1 MSQSD
6 QSKQPNSPDPK
17 ENALAAER
25 STQSESSLQKVPR
38 SIGKRVLRFSLVCLY
53 ILFLAGIVLGALAG
67 IEYYAYLKI
76 KSSPLGD
83 AYKGRDLDSARQSS
97 QKVAPQF
104 GYEPTPGFAAVR
116 NTRLGNSSEYIN
128 EESFK
133 DFEDVPLEKPADEY
147 RVIVTGG
154 SVVYGRGPVPP
165 ADKVADFYEVTFRWN
180 IPHLMQMIMNAD
192 PEIKAKI
199 GGKRIRV
206 INAGVP
212 GFVYQNNLMRYLAK
226 LRLFSPDLV
235 VALDGANEV
244 HTVARP
250 LKDWNYFTEGPYFEV
265 VTEVMDMSP
274 KGLMN
279 YMTLWL
285 KRNTYFFTWLAMSQ
299 GEGPGILMEN
309 RGFAAHPQDATPE
322 MIAYRDRNIDQ
333 VADVMAIYH
342 KTLETD
348 RVPHVFALQP
358 MFRNCKKKRTPMEE
372 KIEQVT
378 GMQKIGFFDA
388 AQTYDV
394 FVDKVKKR
402 GQEIGFEVADL
413 TGVFDKVNEW
423 VFTDWCHLTNG
434 ANYIVAK
441 ELANLVKTRV
451 FNLPLEGDDAVK
463 NPSDS
468 YFRDYSTSANVLV
481 NDRPAD
487 RGLHILKGYPGTE
500 ILEVSADQNNPPSG
514 VVLDLGEVR
523 PVSRVRIVWGDEKSV
538 PKSWSVELSQDG
550 KDWHPWLKE
559 KETKTDAYDQWPG
572 FEYYAHKESPARY
585 VRYVPTGEDGRKPIR
600 LRQLSLFR

>member
-6 QSKQPNSPDPK
+6 KSKESNTLDQK
-17 ENALAAER
+17 EHAAAANR
-25 STQSESSLQKVPR
+25 STESRPSVQQGSR
-38 SIGKRVLRFSLVCLY
+38 SIGRKILRFSLICLY
-53 ILFLAGIVLGALAG
+53 LLFLAGIVLGALAG

-97 QKVAPQF
+97 QKVAPQY

-116 NTRLGNSSEYIN
+116 NTRLGNSYEYIN

-133 DFEDVPLEKPADEY
+133 DFEEVPRDKPPDEY

-165 ADKVADFYEVTFRWN
+165 ADVVADFYEVTFRWN
-180 IPHLMQMIMNAD
+180 IPHLMEKIMNAD
-192 PEIKAKI
+192 PDIKAKI
-199 GGKRIRV
+199 GGKTVRV

-212 GFVYQNNLMRYLAK
+212 GFVYQNILMRYLAK
-226 LRLFSPDLV
+226 LRLFNPDLI

-250 LKDWNYFTEGPYFEV
+250 LKDWNYFTEGPYYEV
-265 VTEVMDMSP
+265 VTEVMDMSR

-279 YMTLWL
+279 YITLWL
-285 KRNTYFFTWLAMSQ
+285 KRNTYLFTWLAMTQ

-309 RGFAAHPQDATPE
+309 RGFAAHPQDPTPE
-322 MIAYRDRNIDQ
+322 MIAYRDKNIEQ

-378 GMQKIGFFDA
+378 GMQKIGFYDA

-394 FVDKVKKR
+394 FVELVKKR

-413 TGVFDKVNEW
+413 T
-423 VFTDWCHLTNG
+423 
-434 ANYIVAK
+434 
-441 ELANLVKTRV
+441 
-451 FNLPLEGDDAVK
+451 
-463 NPSDS
+463 
-468 YFRDYSTSANVLV
+468 
-481 NDRPAD
+481 
-487 RGLHILKGYPGTE
+487 
-500 ILEVSADQNNPPSG
+500 
-514 VVLDLGEVR
+514 
-523 PVSRVRIVWGDEKSV
+523 
-538 PKSWSVELSQDG
+538 
-550 KDWHPWLKE
+550 
-559 KETKTDAYDQWPG
+559 
-572 FEYYAHKESPARY
+572 
-585 VRYVPTGEDGRKPIR
+585 
-600 LRQLSLFR
+600 